1 MLHSLIDYLLHIN
14 DEIDFIL
21 SVTKNKTKEA
31 IESDKLIKRAIVRSL
46 EIIGE
51 ATKHVD
57 FAYRNKYPQVDWKGM
72 AGTRDKLIHD
82 YMDIDYDIVFDIIV
96 NELPQLEIEIKRIIQ
111 IESQ

>member
-1 MLHSLIDYLLHIN
+1 MLHSLVDYLLHIK

-21 SVTKNKTKEA
+21 STAKNKTKED
-31 IESDKLIKRAIVRSL
+31 IESDKILKRAIVRSL

-51 ATKHVD
+51 ATKHID
-57 FAYRNKYPQVDWKGM
+57 FAFRNKYPQIDWKGM

-82 YMDIDYDIVFDIIV
+82 YLDIDYDIVFDIIA
-96 NELPQLEIEIKRIIQ
+96 NELPDLEIEIKRIIQ